1 MLTSDP
7 HKPIT
12 FARRWLLLAGLFVT
26 LIAACTPSS
35 ASDQITVSIFV
46 GGEQKLVKVPAGAT
60 VQFALDQQGIA
71 LESLDRVN
79 PPPYA
84 LLNDQDVIQVTRV
97 QEAFEVEETTIPF
110 ERQTVRNESLP
121 EGQTL
126 LIQAG
131 ANGIRQ
137 DTYRILIEDG
147 IEVSRAFFKS
157 TTIEEARPEIVMVG
171 VQTPFMAVPIT
182 GSLAYTSGGNAWI
195 MRDTTGERR
204 PLVTSG
210 DLDGRVFSLSPD
222 GEWLLYSRK
231 SEGEPGESLNALWIV
246 NTTQPSPRPINL
258 RIQNVAHFAGWSP
271 RSTALTFAY
280 STVEPRPTAPGWQ
293 ANNDLHLVTITS
305 AGNIIRSRQVIETN
319 SGGIYGWWGTH
330 YAWSGN
336 GSQLAYARPDSVGLV
351 DLEKDQLQPLL
362 EIIPYQTRS
371 DWAWVPPLG
380 WSEDGSILYV
390 VTHAAMAGLTSAEAS
405 PLFDV
410 SAVILESGHVVE
422 LIPQSG
428 MFAYPSPSPY
438 LADGRFYVAVL
449 QAIFPDQSESS
460 RYRLLLMNQDGSN
473 RQTVFP
479 PSGSPGMDPQQV
491 VWQPT
496 TAAGNVPWLALI
508 YQGNLWL
515 LNVESG
521 QAQQITGDGSIG
533 KIDWK

>member
-1 MLTSDP
+1 MLTSVSDNS
-7 HKPIT
+7 IT
-12 FARRWLLLAGLFVT
+12 CLGRWLLLAGLLGI
-26 LIAACTPSS
+26 LIAGCAPPPN
-35 ASDQITVSIFV
+35 SDQISVSIFV
-46 GGEQKLVKVPAGAT
+46 DGDQKLVKVPGGAT
-60 VQFALDQQGIA
+60 VQFALDQQGIV
-71 LESLDRVN
+71 LENLDRVN
-79 PPPYA
+79 PPTYT
-84 LLNDQDVIQVTRV
+84 LLSDQDVIQVTRV

-126 LIQAG
+126 LIQPG
-131 ANGIRQ
+131 ANGIQ
-137 DTYRILIEDG
+137 QNTYRILIENE

-157 TTIEEARPEIVMVG
+157 TTLEEARPEIVMVG

-182 GSLAYTSGGNAWI
+182 GSLAYTSAGNAWI
-195 MRDTTGERR
+195 IRDTTGERR
-204 PLVTSG
+204 PLVTTG

-231 SEGEPGESLNALWIV
+231 SDGEPGESLNTLWV
-246 NTTQPSPRPINL
+246 VSTTQQSPRPINL
-258 RIQNVAHFAGWSP
+258 RIHNVAHFADWEP
-271 RSTALTFAY
+271 NATALTFAY

-305 AGNIIRSRQVIETN
+305 AGNIIQSRQVIEAN
-319 SGGIYGWWGTH
+319 SGGIYGWWGTS
-330 YAWSGN
+330 YSWAGN

-351 DLEKDQLQPLL
+351 DFEEDQLKPLL

-371 DWAWVPPLG
+371 DWAWVPPIG
-380 WSEDGSILYV
+380 WSEDGGILYV

-410 SAVILESGHVVE
+410 SAVILESGHVVK

-428 MFAYPSPSPY
+428 MFAYPAPSPY
-438 LADGRFYVAVL
+438 LNDESFYLASL

-473 RQTVFP
+473 RQTIFP
-479 PSGSPGMDPQQV
+479 PPGSPGMEPQQV
-491 VWQPT
+491 VWQPSS
-496 TAAGNVPWLALI
+496 AGNNTPWLAII
-508 YQGNLWL
+508 YQGDLWL
-515 LNVESG
+515 LNAETG